1 MRVAYR
7 MAICDDI
14 SEALDTAENMARD
27 WANLRGFEL
36 EIDRFSSAPDF
47 FADYENGHYDILL
60 LDIEMGAV
68 NGVELARRVRR
79 GDHDAQIIFLTG
91 YTDYIADGY
100 DVEALNYLLK
110 PVDRA
115 KLFGV
120 LDRAADRLRRQETV
134 ITLPEQDALVRLPV
148 HRIVWAEAE
157 RNYVVIHA
165 DEVHTVRMTLGEL
178 EKSLD
183 EYFFR
188 TGRSFIVNL
197 KHVQRVTRTDVVMDT
212 GDTLPLPRGMY
223 DPLNRAIIKYL

>member
-1 MRVAYR
+1 MAYR
-7 MAICDDI
+7 MAICDDAPQ
-14 SEALDTAENMARD
+14 ALDTAESMARD
-27 WANLRGFEL
+27 WANLRGQAL
-36 EIDRFSSAPDF
+36 DIDRFSSVPDF
-47 FADYENGHYDILL
+47 FADYENGRYDILL

-68 NGVELARRVRR
+68 NGVELAKRVRK
-79 GDHDAQIIFLTG
+79 GDPDVQIVFLTG

-115 KLFGV
+115 RLFTV
-120 LDRAADRLRRQETV
+120 LDKAADRLRRQENI

-197 KHVQRVTRTDVVMDT
+197 KHVQRVTRTDVVLDT

-223 DPLNRAIIKYL
+223 DALNRAIIKYL

>member
-1 MRVAYR
+1 M
-7 MAICDDI
+7 
-14 SEALDTAENMARD
+14 
-27 WANLRGFEL
+27 
-36 EIDRFSSAPDF
+36 
-47 FADYENGHYDILL
+47 
-60 LDIEMGAV
+60 
-68 NGVELARRVRR
+68 RR
-79 GDHDAQIIFLTG
+79 GDPDVQIIFLTG

-115 KLFGV
+115 KLFTV
-120 LDRAADRLRRQETV
+120 LDRAADRLRRQENV

-197 KHVQRVTRTDVVMDT
+197 KHVQRVTRTDVVLDT

-223 DPLNRAIIKYL
+223 DALNRAIIKYL